1 MDTAGHQGGTIRQ
14 GLGCWPTVGLFWVSD
29 LFLQRMF
36 LISIKRRVCFLIRI
50 GQGIFV
56 RDFKFGCLS
65 FFSEEL
71 ISQLQ
76 DEIQL
81 LNEDGAQLRDQVA
94 FWDLQFYFFVLFL
107 SFVCQ
112 YGNVK

>member
-1 MDTAGHQGGTIRQ
+1 M
-14 GLGCWPTVGLFWVSD
+14 L
-29 LFLQRMF
+29 
-36 LISIKRRVCFLIRI
+36 LISIKSRVCFSIRI

-81 LNEDGAQLRDQVA
+81 LNEDGAQLRDQVG
-94 FWDLQFYFFVLFL
+94 FWDLQFYFFVLIL
-107 SFVCQ
+107 SFVCH
-112 YGNVK
+112 YCNVK

>member
-1 MDTAGHQGGTIRQ
+1 M
-14 GLGCWPTVGLFWVSD
+14 
-29 LFLQRMF
+29 
-36 LISIKRRVCFLIRI
+36 
-50 GQGIFV
+50 

-81 LNEDGAQLRDQVA
+81 LNEDGSQLRDQVA

-112 YGNVK
+112 YSNV